1 MRNRPPFDTLHEE
14 CGVFGIYGDLETPPA
29 QAVYYG
35 LYALQHRG
43 QESCGIAVSD
53 QGVLSVHRAMGL
65 VSEVFDEGVLASLP
79 GQAAIGH
86 VRYSTAGGSLVQNCQ
101 PLLMLSLIHI

>member
-35 LYALQHRG
+35 LYALQHREIG
-43 QESCGIAVSD
+43 
-53 QGVLSVHRAMGL
+53 RA
-65 VSEVFDEGVLASLP
+65 
-79 GQAAIGH
+79 H
-86 VRYSTAGGSLVQNCQ
+86 V
-101 PLLMLSLIHI
+101 